1 VNKSTL
7 WRIGIPGIVLFI
19 FISFLLLPS
28 AHSTISSTRSHAY
41 IVQGRDVDQVAR
53 LVQQQGGIVTS
64 RLEIIHGVGA
74 LLPRGAAARLSAKAG
89 ITAVTANA
97 LVRAADIRAQGG
109 PPNLSA
115 TADYPEVVGAEHVWA
130 EGVTGEGITVAVVDS
145 GLKATLPGINHNT
158 SNQARVLVWQDFVET
173 QNQSVDPHGHG
184 SHVTGIVANSGTGSD
199 NQWNGIAPDVD
210 LVSVRVLNEEG
221 VGSYESTIQGIQWV
235 VANKDVYNI
244 KVMNLS
250 LVALPQSPYWAD
262 PLNQAVMEA
271 WAAGITVVAAAG
283 NGGPAPMTVGV
294 PGNIPYVITVGAFT
308 DDYTPSDWADDYITP
323 FSAAGPTLDAF
334 VKPDVVAP
342 GAHMVSTMLSSST
355 LAKDHPA
362 FKVGGNYFSMAG
374 TSQATGVVSGI
385 AALVLSHNPALTP
398 DQVKYRIMHTSLLWT
413 NPDNQETLYSLWQQ
427 GAGRVNAPDA
437 VFATTEETA
446 NYGLDIAAD
455 LADPEGGYEGFSY
468 YDEESGEFRLQDDPG
483 TWPGGYST
491 WAGGYSTW
499 AGGYST
505 WAGGYSTWAG
515 GYSTW
520 AGGYSTWA
528 GGYSTWAGGYST
540 WAGGY
545 STWAGGYSTWAGNE
559 PWAGRYDDPAFIASY
574 IAGQPPPANSV
585 TTIDKWVE
593 EHSLYIPFALR

>member
-1 VNKSTL
+1 
-7 WRIGIPGIVLFI
+7 
-19 FISFLLLPS
+19 
-28 AHSTISSTRSHAY
+28 
-41 IVQGRDVDQVAR
+41 
-53 LVQQQGGIVTS
+53 
-64 RLEIIHGVGA
+64 
-74 LLPRGAAARLSAKAG
+74 
-89 ITAVTANA
+89 
-97 LVRAADIRAQGG
+97 
-109 PPNLSA
+109 
-115 TADYPEVVGAEHVWA
+115 
-130 EGVTGEGITVAVVDS
+130 
-145 GLKATLPGINHNT
+145 
-158 SNQARVLVWQDFVET
+158 
-173 QNQSVDPHGHG
+173 
-184 SHVTGIVANSGTGSD
+184 
-199 NQWNGIAPDVD
+199 
-210 LVSVRVLNEEG
+210 
-221 VGSYESTIQGIQWV
+221 V